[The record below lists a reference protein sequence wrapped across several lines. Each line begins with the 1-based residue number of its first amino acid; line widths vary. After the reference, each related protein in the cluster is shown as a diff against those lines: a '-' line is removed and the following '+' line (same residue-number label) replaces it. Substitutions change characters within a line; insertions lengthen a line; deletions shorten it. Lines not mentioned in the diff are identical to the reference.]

1 MARDSSRIPDLI
13 QCATKSSKVAGSIPA
28 VASGWKQNAR
38 GPFTA
43 RWTWK
48 DINLAEIS
56 GALSYEVYHNH
67 IVVSAHET
75 PDTVETRRYVLAQ
88 YDFPASTLAIA
99 KTKPVLIV
107 RLFSALFFFFA
118 LSTRFCIINII
129 TVVLLLYFILMSLVL
144 YGDYWGRGRYLIL
157 PFFFF
162 TSRIVKFLLNVT
174 STAV

>member
-1 MARDSSRIPDLI
+1 M
-13 QCATKSSKVAGSIPA
+13 PA
-28 VASGWKQNAR
+28 VASRWKQNAR

-48 DINLAEIS
+48 DINLLEIS

-99 KTKPVLIV
+99 ESKPVLIV
-107 RLFSALFFFFA
+107 RLFSALFFTS
-118 LSTRFCIINII
+118 STRFCIINII

-144 YGDYWGRGRYLIL
+144 YGDYWGRGRYLML
-157 PFFFF
+157 LFFF
-162 TSRIVKFLLNVT
+162 TSRIVKFLLNVI